1 MDAIDDKPI
10 IVRRVKKKKHGH
22 HGGAWKVAFADFAV
36 AMMAFFLV
44 LWLMEATTVEE
55 KMAISG
61 YFNDPSAFTEGGSP
75 YVIDLE
81 GSLKKSEGESE
92 APKSENENNAQGNV
106 IDEQTVEDLAQQ
118 IEYRKFSEL
127 RRKLQTKIE
136 ENPEL
141 EKYKDQ
147 IIMEITDDGLQIQIV
162 DKDSRPMFDSG
173 SDKVKGH
180 MADILEALG
189 TTIGR
194 VPNSISI
201 SGHTD
206 AAVFTERSDYSNWEL
221 SAERAN
227 SARRALQK
235 GGIQQSQISQVVG
248 LSSSVLFD
256 KDDPLNPINRR
267 ISILVLKDE
276 SAARIKRQQE
286 GVIDESKLPED
297 KEFDAGE
304 LPATEQDVINQS
316 VDATEGNAETPVE
329 DSFTITVDDDA
340 PARPAQQEQAFEQF
354 EQLRKDIG
362 RRQGAKNNSTNE
374 SFFE

>member
-1 MDAIDDKPI
+1 MDTPENDSRPI
-10 IVRRVKKKKHGH
+10 IVRRYKKKVHGH

-61 YFNDPSAFTEGGSP
+61 YFSDPTAFTEGGSP

-81 GSLKKSEGESE
+81 GSLKKNEGESE
-92 APKSENENNAQGNV
+92 SPKSEEENNAQGNV
-106 IDEQTVEDLAQQ
+106 IDESTIEDLAGQ

-127 RRKLQTKIE
+127 RRKLQAKIA
-136 ENPEL
+136 ENPDL
-141 EKYKDQ
+141 NKYKDQ

-173 SDKVKGH
+173 SDQIKGH
-180 MADILEALG
+180 MEDILHALG
-189 TTIGR
+189 KTIGD

-227 SARRALQK
+227 AARRALNK
-235 GGIQQSQISQVVG
+235 GGIKQEQISQVVG

-256 KDDPLNPINRR
+256 KKDPLNPVNRR
-267 ISILVLKDE
+267 ISILVLKNE

-286 GVIDESKLPED
+286 GVIDESKLPVDE
-297 KEFDAGE
+297 EFDSDE
-304 LPATEQDVINQS
+304 LEPLETEQTSQS
-316 VDATEGNAETPVE
+316 EAES
-329 DSFTITVDDDA
+329 DSFTVTVDEAAPSQPQKTDDS
-340 PARPAQQEQAFEQF
+340 FDQF

-362 RRQGAKNNSTNE
+362 KRQNQQGTSDD